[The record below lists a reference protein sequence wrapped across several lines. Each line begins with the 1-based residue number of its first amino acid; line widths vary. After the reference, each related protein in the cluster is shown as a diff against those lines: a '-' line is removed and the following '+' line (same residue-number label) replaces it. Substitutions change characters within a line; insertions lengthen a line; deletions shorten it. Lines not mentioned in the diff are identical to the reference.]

1 MRERQQEE
9 CAVSKTR
16 RKTTTLVQMALLAA
30 LIAVL
35 SAVPWLGYINLGF
48 INATTVHIPVI
59 IGGIL
64 LGPKAGGVL
73 GGFFGLT
80 SLLKNTFQPNL
91 SSFVFSPFYGVGETH
106 GNLWSLVIC
115 LVPRILIGVAA
126 GLCYR
131 AIARGGR
138 RKTAA
143 MAVAAVAGSLCNTL
157 LVMGGIYLFFGPAY
171 AAAQGVDYGAL
182 FGWIAAL
189 VGTVGVPEALV
200 AAVLSTA
207 VCRPL
212 LALQGRGS
220 PQTGR

>member
-1 MRERQQEE
+1 MCIRD
-9 CAVSKTR
+9 S
-16 RKTTTLVQMALLAA
+16 
-30 LIAVL
+30 
-35 SAVPWLGYINLGF
+35 
-48 INATTVHIPVI
+48 
-59 IGGIL
+59 
-64 LGPKAGGVL
+64 
-73 GGFFGLT
+73 
-80 SLLKNTFQPNL
+80 
-91 SSFVFSPFYGVGETH
+91 FYGVGETH

-220 PQTGR
+220 PQAGR